1 MSDSKKREQAAID
14 AARVEIDRIDAEI
27 LRLLSERARHVRD
40 IGDAKHRL
48 GEPIYQPDREEK
60 IFERLIAANPGP
72 LDDGA
77 IRRLF
82 ERILDEARRLERTV
96 YKEDPDGGR

>member
-1 MSDSKKREQAAID
+1 VSDSKKRAQAAID
-14 AARVEIDRIDAEI
+14 AARVEIDRIDGEI
-27 LRLLSERARHVRD
+27 LRLLSERARQVRD

-60 IFERLIAANPGP
+60 IFDRLIAANPGP

-82 ERILDEARRLERTV
+82 ERILDEARRLERSS
-96 YKEDPDGGR
+96 YKDDEDGAR

>member
-1 MSDSKKREQAAID
+1 VSGPAEVRDRALIEE
-14 AARVEIDRIDAEI
+14 ARREIDRIDGE
-27 LRLLSERARHVRD
+27 LVRLLSERAENVRT
-40 IGDAKHRL
+40 IGDAKRRL

-60 IFERLIAANPGP
+60 VFERVLAANSGP

-82 ERILDEARRLERTV
+82 ERIVDEARRLERMA
-96 YKEDPDGGR
+96 YKDNENE

>member
-1 MSDSKKREQAAID
+1 MSESAEVRDRAAIEK
-14 AARVEIDRIDAEI
+14 AREEIDRNDGEI
-27 LRLLSERARHVRD
+27 VRLLSERAENVRR
-40 IGDAKHRL
+40 IGDAKRRL

-60 IFERLIAANPGP
+60 VFERVIDANPGP

-82 ERILDEARRLERTV
+82 ERIVDEARRLERTA
-96 YKEDPDGGR
+96 YKDDENE